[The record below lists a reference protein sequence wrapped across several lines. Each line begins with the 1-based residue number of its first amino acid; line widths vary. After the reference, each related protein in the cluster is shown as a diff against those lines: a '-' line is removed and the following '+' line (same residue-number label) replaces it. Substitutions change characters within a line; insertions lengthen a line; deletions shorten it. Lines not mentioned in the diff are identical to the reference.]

1 MDRYDEAVA
10 YLTEHPDKIQ
20 ATWASPFLHVHTG
33 GALFQTAADTK
44 RDTAICYG
52 CLTQIR
58 QLPHFYRSQTPN
70 LTKAILDDDRLPTNE
85 KEITVAHLPIFAEW
99 QRKIDEE
106 TGRDREI
113 IHYVS

>member
-10 YLTEHPDKIQ
+10 YLTQNPDKIRG
-20 ATWASPFLHVHTG
+20 AWVAPSRHVHTG
-33 GALFQTAADTK
+33 GALFQTAVDEK
-44 RDTAICYG
+44 IGSVVHG

-58 QLPHFYRSQTPN
+58 KFPQRYRAQTPS
-70 LTKAILDDDRLPTNE
+70 LTKAILDDDRLPTDE
-85 KEITVAHLPIFAEW
+85 KEITVDHLPIFAEW
-99 QRKIDEE
+99 QRRIDEE